1 MNPKAQTNKSHNT
14 PSPQKP
20 KTQNQSTNKK
30 IIESQLK
37 PANPTKPKT
46 QHQQNTQHQQQQQ
59 QKSQNTHHNNNNNN
73 KTILT
78 PFSTNGK
85 YTRV

>member
-1 MNPKAQTNKSHNT
+1 MNPKAQTNKSHKT

-46 QHQQNTQHQQQQQ
+46 QHQQNKFTTTTTTKITKHPPQQQQQ
-59 QKSQNTHHNNNNNN
+59 
-73 KTILT
+73 
-78 PFSTNGK
+78 
-85 YTRV
+85 